1 MQKAQEIWNSFFNAV
16 QSEIKIRIDDENQHE
31 QHEEERTAFE
41 SRYFFIASKLETL
54 IEEKAVA
61 T

>member
-1 MQKAQEIWNSFFNAV
+1 M
-16 QSEIKIRIDDENQHE
+16 QSEIEKIEIDDENHE
-31 QHEEERTAFE
+31 QHEKRTAFE
-41 SRYFFIASKLETL
+41 SRYFFIASKLEAL